1 MTRINPEDYLEDDDR
16 SGAGRLSGAHLHHLK
31 DTRKSA
37 MKSFPKSDHALL
49 DEIVQYSDVAAL
61 GIGSAFSPTYSASRH
76 EREWILNYLGPFYD
90 QDYITDVLA
99 RAKGGKEANVYCCAG
114 HPDTGLDLV
123 AAKVYRPRM
132 LRNLRNDARYRQS
145 RAILDQF
152 GKEVID
158 HGYLHAIEK
167 GTEVGKQLLHTSWL
181 EHEYTTL
188 KILYAAGVG
197 VPRPLA
203 SGTNT
208 ILMEYIG
215 EAGFAAPN
223 LTQVTLERREAQA
236 LFARLL
242 HDVEKMLACYRV
254 HGDLSAYNVL
264 YWDSEAYLIDFPQV
278 VDPRRNP
285 DAFDIFKRDI
295 LRLCQYFG
303 RYRIPSHPEQL
314 AREMW
319 SRFQYPEG
327 PAPDLVEDAEGEED
341 G

>member
-1 MTRINPEDYLEDDDR
+1 MTPINPDDYWDDDDR
-16 SGAGRLSGAHLHHLK
+16 NATRRLPAAYIHHLR

-37 MKSFPKSDHALL
+37 RKSAQKSDHALL
-49 DEIVQYSDVAAL
+49 DEIVQYSDVPGL
-61 GIGSAFSPTYSASRH
+61 GVGSVFSPTYVASRI
-76 EREWILNYLGPFYD
+76 EREWILNDLGLFYD
-90 QDYITDVLA
+90 QDFITDVLT
-99 RAKGGKEANVYCCAG
+99 RAKGGKEANVYCCTG
-114 HPDTGLDLV
+114 HPDTGLELV

-145 RAILDQF
+145 RIILDEF
-152 GKEVID
+152 GKEVKD
-158 HGYLHAIEK
+158 RRYLHAIQK
-167 GTEVGKQLLHTSWL
+167 GTGVGKELLHLSWL

-188 KILYAAGVG
+188 QTLYAAGVS

-203 SGTNT
+203 SGPNT
-208 ILMEYIG
+208 ILMAFIG
-215 EAGFAAPN
+215 EADLAAPN
-223 LTQVTLERREAQA
+223 LTQVTLERRQAQA

-242 HDVEKMLACYRV
+242 RDVEKMLACYRV

-264 YWDSEAYLIDFPQV
+264 YWDGEVYLIDFPQA

-285 DAFDIFKRDI
+285 DAYDIFKRDV

-319 SRFQYPEG
+319 SRFRYPEG
-327 PAPDLVEDAEGEED
+327 PTAELVEEEEEE
-341 G
+341 